1 MKKIFL
7 FCFMFIFLICS
18 ISATDIGLAK
28 NSESAVL
35 IEASTGKILFEKEK
49 DKKMA
54 PASMTKIMTM
64 LLAMEAIENGKLN
77 LEDEVLI
84 SKRAQSM
91 GGTQIYV
98 EAGSNVKVHDLLKG
112 IGIASANDAAV
123 AIAEKIG
130 GTVENFVNMM
140 NERARDLGCKNTTFK
155 NPHGL
160 DEDGHLTTA
169 YDMAL
174 MARELVKYELAIKI
188 SSTFDEYIN
197 VSGENHWLVNTNK
210 LIKFYKGID
219 GLKTGYTDKAGYCLT
234 ATMNKNNMR
243 LISVVMKSNT
253 KDNRSS
259 DTIGMM
265 EYGYSMYGS
274 ETILNKK
281 DYSGVINIKGSENRN
296 YKYYLENDIK
306 IIVDKDRKDIKYTT
320 EVKLNDVKAPIE
332 KGSKV
337 GELILK
343 YDNNTYT
350 YDLVIH
356 DEVKKATFL
365 KIFFSNLKDIVTG
378 HVKQ

>member
-1 MKKIFL
+1 
-7 FCFMFIFLICS
+7 MFIFLIGS

-140 NERARDLGCKNTTFK
+140 NERARVLGCKNTTFK

-160 DEDGHLTTA
+160 DEEGHLTTA

-174 MARELVKYELAIKI
+174 MARELVKHELAVKI
-188 SSTFDEYIN
+188 SSTFEEYIT

-210 LIKFYKGID
+210 LVKFYKGID

-243 LISVVMKSNT
+243 LISVVMKSNS
-253 KDNRSS
+253 KDNRNS

-365 KIFFSNLKDIVTG
+365 KIFFSNLKDVVTG
-378 HVKQ
+378 HVKQIKLI